1 MLVGS
6 AYNLSTNND
15 VTSSIINNST
25 IESVRSQKCLG
36 VDLDNRLTFDIHIEN
51 ICKKICSGIGVIK
64 RIKPFVPMCSLTRLY
79 KALIKPYFDYCSP
92 LWNTSGKVLKD
103 KLQVLQNR
111 AARIITGARFDT
123 NSVEFLRA
131 CNGLPLM

>member
-6 AYNLSTNND
+6 AYNLSTNN
-15 VTSSIINNST
+15 VTSSIIINNST
-25 IESVRSQKCLG
+25 IESVRSQKCLS

-79 KALIKPYFDYCSP
+79 KALIKPNFDYCSP
-92 LWNTSGKVLKD
+92 L
-103 KLQVLQNR
+103 
-111 AARIITGARFDT
+111 
-123 NSVEFLRA
+123 
-131 CNGLPLM
+131 